1 MNHVTDIQNNY
12 SRDVLWTQKN
22 DIWTKGKL
30 KRDRKYKKNQIEV
43 LELNNKLLNWK
54 NRGIQDQ
61 PWSNRRKNH
70 WTKR

>member
-43 LELNNKLLNWK
+43 LELKNKLLNWK

>member
-1 MNHVTDIQNNY
+1 MNHVTDIQNNC

-43 LELNNKLLNWK
+43 LELKNKLLNWK